1 MNLSNK
7 DIQILKHV
15 IRYCEKIES
24 TVRRFGEDFDTFLN
38 DPDYRDSVGMNLLQI
53 GELAGKLSA
62 RFRRR
67 RCLWIC
73 SFSKYKNAARRAAFC
88 HCFAGPTEPRRM
100 ISGWSFRLLM

>member
-67 RCLWIC
+67 RCVWIC
-73 SFSKYKNAARRAAFC
+73 SFSKYKNAA
-88 HCFAGPTEPRRM
+88 PRVA
-100 ISGWSFRLLM
+100 SNKTV